1 MILLVSGATRT
12 VAKHPEVGVLVS
24 PRSGNSIEK
33 IATGGRPWACDN
45 DAFLAWD
52 MERYWVM
59 LSRVAKADRSRLL
72 WVTVPDVVAD
82 ARETL
87 NRWWE
92 WYPQLDS
99 LGLPAAFVG
108 QDGIESLMD
117 EIPWHE
123 MAAWFVGGSTDWKL
137 SEASEGLCREA
148 KGRGKWVH
156 VGRVNSHKRLRH
168 CVEVGAD
175 SVDGRQWSAW
185 ADTKIP
191 GGLQCIRKLKG
202 QPVLF

>member
-1 MILLVSGATRT
+1 MLAK
-12 VAKHPEVGVLVS
+12 VA
-24 PRSGNSIEK
+24 R
-33 IATGGRPWACDN
+33 
-45 DAFLAWD
+45 
-52 MERYWVM
+52 
-59 LSRVAKADRSRLL
+59 ADRSRLL

-92 WYPQLDS
+92 WYPQLDA

-108 QDGIESLMD
+108 QDGIERLRD

-123 MAAWFVGGSTDWKL
+123 MTAWFVGGSTEWKL
-137 SEASEGLCREA
+137 SPASEDLAREA
-148 KGRGKWVH
+148 KQRGKWVH

-168 CVEVGAD
+168 CVEIGAD

-191 GGLQCIRKLKG
+191 GGLACLRRLNS